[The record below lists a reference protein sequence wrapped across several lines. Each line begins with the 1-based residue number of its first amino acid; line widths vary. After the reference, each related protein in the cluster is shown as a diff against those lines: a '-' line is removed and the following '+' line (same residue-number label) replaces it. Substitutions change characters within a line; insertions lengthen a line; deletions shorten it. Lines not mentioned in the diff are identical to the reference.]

1 MRIVVNCSGLF
12 VILTI
17 LVLIHTAIINKS
29 VRDIEVNYG
38 LESAMDY
45 ALDVMGQMY
54 RDMEIE
60 EEKESQYITLLT
72 NEFCTSLSYMLGTDG
87 EIQVWIV
94 EADIENGVFQIVVEE
109 TYQYSFRG
117 RGGKVVCE
125 RCVVFG

>member
-60 EEKESQYITLLT
+60 EGKESQYITLLT

>member
-12 VILTI
+12 VVLTI

-54 RDMEIE
+54 RDMDIE
-60 EEKESQYITLLT
+60 EGKEAQYITLLT
-72 NEFCTSLSYMLGTDG
+72 NEFCTNLSYMLGTDG

-117 RGGKVVCE
+117 RAGKAVCE
-125 RCVVFG
+125 RGVVFG